1 MAAIKSKNTKPEL
14 AVRKYLFSLGF
25 RYRIH
30 CKSIPGTPDISNKKK
45 KIAIFINGCFWHS
58 HNKCKYAVLPKTRT
72 KWWNNKLNDNK
83 KRDKRNYNSLKSI
96 GWNVLI
102 IWECEIKNT
111 RFIEKVNNFLN

>member
-1 MAAIKSKNTKPEL
+1 MKKQST
-14 AVRKYLFSLGF
+14 
-25 RYRIH
+25 
-30 CKSIPGTPDISNKKK
+30 GTDEKQSDPTEGDDSQ
-45 KIAIFINGCFWHS
+45 
-58 HNKCKYAVLPKTRT
+58 
-72 KWWNNKLNDNK
+72 KLNDNK